1 MNTIHGNKVI
11 PLLYAGVLVLCL
23 AACHKEL
30 PEGNPQEAE
39 QDTSTCT
46 FTVSYLKKV
55 YFAPGNL
62 ATHGRTFVLNS
73 WDYGGYF
80 AWGTGNKPEN
90 NSLDNRDYA
99 SFYDWGD
106 YLNYAESGWRT
117 LGFAEWDYVLVHR
130 KDAELKRGT
139 GTVNGIHGLIL
150 LPDRWQNP
158 AGIVFSPGCI
168 SWNDNILSR
177 AQWEQMQKS
186 GAVFL
191 PASDYEWAT
200 NPPHPGMSGL
210 YWTAT
215 PKGDKEAYY
224 VCFYEGRVYTSVV
237 NQRCY
242 RQSVRLVRDVK

>member
-1 MNTIHGNKVI
+1 MITIHRNKVV
-11 PLLYAGVLVLCL
+11 PLLYAGVMVLCL

-30 PEGNPQEAE
+30 TEGNLQEAE
-39 QDTSTCT
+39 CDTSTCT

-62 ATHGRTFVLNS
+62 DAHGRTFVLNP

-80 AWGTGNKPEN
+80 AWGTGDKPES
-90 NSLDNRDYA
+90 NSLDNRNYA
-99 SFYDWGD
+99 SFCDWGN
-106 YLNYAESGWRT
+106 YLCSADSGWRT
-117 LGFAEWDYVLVHR
+117 LSFGEWDFVLVYR

-158 AGIVFSPGCI
+158 KGIVFCPGCI
-168 SWNDNILSR
+168 SWNDNKLSR

-191 PASDYEWAT
+191 PASDYVWAD
-200 NPPHPGMSGL
+200 NPPQPGMAGL

-215 PKGDKEAYY
+215 PKGDKEAYFMY
-224 VCFYEGRVYTSVV
+224 FYEGRAYASVV
-237 NQRCY
+237 NQRCF

>member
-1 MNTIHGNKVI
+1 M
-11 PLLYAGVLVLCL
+11 
-23 AACHKEL
+23 
-30 PEGNPQEAE
+30 
-39 QDTSTCT
+39 
-46 FTVSYLKKV
+46 
-55 YFAPGNL
+55 
-62 ATHGRTFVLNS
+62 
-73 WDYGGYF
+73 
-80 AWGTGNKPEN
+80 
-90 NSLDNRDYA
+90 
-99 SFYDWGD
+99 
-106 YLNYAESGWRT
+106 
-117 LGFAEWDYVLVHR
+117 GFAEWDYVLVHR

-150 LPDRWQNP
+150 LPDRWKNS

>member
-1 MNTIHGNKVI
+1 MNTFHRNNVI
-11 PLLYAGVLVLCL
+11 PLLYAGVLVLCF

-30 PEGNPQEAE
+30 PEDNPQETE

-46 FTVSYLKKV
+46 FSVSYLKKV
-55 YFAPGNL
+55 YFASGNL
-62 ATHGRTFVLNS
+62 ATHGRTFVLNP

-80 AWGTGNKPEN
+80 AWGTVNKPEN
-90 NSLDNRDYA
+90 NSMDNRDYA

-106 YLNYAESGWRT
+106 YVYRAEFGWRT
-117 LGFAEWDYVLVHR
+117 LGFAEWDYVLMYR
-130 KDAELKRGT
+130 RDAELKRGT

-150 LPDRWQNP
+150 LPDRWQDP
-158 AGIVFSPGCI
+158 EGIVFSPGCI
-168 SWNDNILSR
+168 SWNDNKLSR

-191 PASDYEWAT
+191 PASDYEWAD

-215 PKGDKEAYY
+215 PNGDKEAYY
-224 VCFYEGRVYTSVV
+224 VYFYEGRVYTSVV
-237 NQRCY
+237 NQRCF
-242 RQSVRLVRDVK
+242 RLSVRLVRDAN